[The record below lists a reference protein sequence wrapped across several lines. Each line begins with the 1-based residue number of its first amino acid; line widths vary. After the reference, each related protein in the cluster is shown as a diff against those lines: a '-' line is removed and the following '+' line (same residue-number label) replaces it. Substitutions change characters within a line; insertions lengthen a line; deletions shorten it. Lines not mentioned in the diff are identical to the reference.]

1 MQSRIAMLS
10 VHGYVDAVPRLGA
23 TDTGGQ
29 VVYVLEL
36 AKALARSGYE
46 VDIYTRQFEGRAAE
60 EPVREGVRIV
70 RIPCGPD
77 EFIPKEEAIPI
88 WDEFADNM
96 KDFLAREQLSYGV
109 FHSHYWDAGWVAM
122 QVTSALEQGFVH
134 CSHSLGA
141 WKREQFRNVPGAEEM
156 FRFEE
161 RIARENRVFRAARR
175 LIATNPEEVD
185 NYQRFYGFEP
195 AAIDMIPPGVDVRT
209 FRPLQEG
216 EEETP
221 TDLPD
226 SYILALARVDHNKGF
241 DLLIHAFARLAERHP
256 ELHLVIGG
264 GSPRPKQPEIDLRQS
279 LEDLAREYGLED
291 RVLLYGYVPD
301 ELMAPFYRGARAFV
315 LSSRFEP
322 FGMTVTEAMACGTPV
337 VVTSLGGI
345 RHYLQDGQ
353 DALLADP
360 TDTEALAGALDSL
373 LTRPRLAEEIARAG
387 LDTIYRTF
395 TWDAIAAQ
403 HLQVYQELLAES

>member
-1 MQSRIAMLS
+1 MQSKLAMLS

-29 VVYVLEL
+29 VMYVLEL
-36 AKALARSGYE
+36 SKALARSGYQ
-46 VDIYTRQFEGRAAE
+46 VDIYTRQFEGRAAL

-70 RIPCGPD
+70 RIPCGPE
-77 EFIPKEEAIPI
+77 EFVPKEEAIPI

-96 KDFLAREQLSYGV
+96 KDYLDREQLTYGV
-109 FHSHYWDAGWVAM
+109 FHSHYWDAGWVAL
-122 QVTSALEQGFVH
+122 QVTAARDQGFVH

-156 FRFEE
+156 FKFEE
-161 RIARENRVFRAARR
+161 RIKRENQVFRTARR
-175 LIATNPEEVD
+175 LIATNPEEVE
-185 NYQRFYGFEP
+185 NYQRYYGFEP
-195 AAIDMIPPGVDVRT
+195 AAIDMIPPGVDVYT

-216 EEETP
+216 EEERP

-241 DLLIHAFARLAERHP
+241 DLLIHAFARLAKRHP
-256 ELHLVIGG
+256 QLHLVIGG

-279 LEDLAREYGLED
+279 LEDLAREYGLEN
-291 RVLLYGYVPD
+291 RVILYGYVPD
-301 ELMAPFYRGARAFV
+301 ALMAPFYRGARAFV

-345 RHYLQDGQ
+345 KHYLEDGH

-360 TDTEALAGALDSL
+360 TDTEALAGALDRI
-373 LTRPRLAEEIARAG
+373 LTRPQLAEGLSRAG

-395 TWDAIAAQ
+395 TWDAIASQ
-403 HLQVYQELLAES
+403 HLQVYQELRAES